1 MAIKPITPRS
11 MPKTA
16 IKALLHLAE
25 PGAEIVLH
33 SDKCYLLSGDKALY
47 LHDKA
52 FDALLDAGWITPPQA
67 IDSEHANCLIT
78 RAGREKARIIKAA
91 MSGYTQMQIFDD
103 DDALELA
110 DDGGTPAGRSR

>member
-1 MAIKPITPRS
+1 MASKQIIPRPV
-11 MPKTA
+11 PKTA
-16 IKALLHLAE
+16 IKTLLLLAE

-47 LHDKA
+47 LHDKV
-52 FDALLDAGWITPPQA
+52 FDALLDAGWITGPQA
-67 IDSEHANCLIT
+67 IDNEHSNCLIT
-78 RAGREKARIIKAA
+78 RAGREKAKIIRAA

-110 DDGGTPAGRSR
+110 DGSPPAGRSR